1 MKFLKVS
8 ALSLVLL
15 MPVAGF
21 AVEFPVEVKP
31 CTVCEKV
38 GNFVNSVKAQLPA
51 MPALPKSTE
60 EAKAMIKG
68 APQAIKEFAQAH
80 PYKATAIGAAILATS
95 YVIYKV
101 CTAKKAKSTKVVVV
115 K

>member
-21 AVEFPVEVKP
+21 AVELPVEVKP

-38 GNFVNSVKAQLPA
+38 GNFVNSVKAKLPSMPA
-51 MPALPKSTE
+51 MPSKE
-60 EAKAMIKG
+60 EATAMVKNAPKAM
-68 APQAIKEFAQAH
+68 KEFAQAH
-80 PYKATAIGAAILATS
+80 PYKTTAIIAATAAVAYA
-95 YVIYKV
+95 VYKV
-101 CTAKKAKSTKVVVV
+101 CTAKKAKTTKVVVV